1 MLMEIKGKPI
11 SSVVVTEAAKN
22 IPFWNYGKSEFLCSC

>member
-11 SSVVVTEAAKN
+11 SSVVVTEALKYS
-22 IPFWNYGKSEFLCSC
+22 IWNYGKSEFLCSC